1 MDAAAGQRYDERVQR
16 LRFLTAGESHGP
28 MLTGI
33 LDGVPAGV
41 ILDREELARQMKR
54 RRHGYGRSPRQLLET
69 DDVQIVGGVRFGETT
84 GAPVAM
90 LLPNA
95 EAARWQETLS
105 VWPTTTTVDRKTV
118 PRPGH
123 ADLAGLIK
131 YDRDDVR
138 DILERASAR
147 ETAMR
152 VALSTVARAM
162 LRACGITVGSDV
174 VGIGEVEVEVEG
186 TGDIDDVVD
195 LAQATDR
202 ADASPVRCLD
212 DDVAARMIARIDAA
226 KKAGETLGGR
236 FVVRAHGV
244 PPGLGS
250 HTQWDRRLSTRL
262 VAALSSIHAIKAV
275 AVGDGAAIGRVPG
288 PLAHD
293 TFVVDENAPGE
304 RHARRQS
311 NRAGGIEGG
320 MSNGEPIRVVC
331 TMKPFSTVPR
341 GLASFDIDTGAA
353 DRGLVER
360 SDVCAVPAAA
370 IVGEAMLCLA
380 LADVLLADLGGDSLR
395 ELVGHVEVRRAAARA
410 RVTSSSSSAP

>member
-1 MDAAAGQRYDERVQR
+1 MQR
-16 LRFLTAGESHGP
+16 LRFLTAGESHGL

-33 LDGVPAGV
+33 LDGVPAG
-41 ILDREELARQMKR
+41 IPLDRDAIARQLAR
-54 RRHGYGRSPRQLLET
+54 RRHGHGRSPRQQLER
-69 DDVQIVGGVRFGETT
+69 DELEIVGGVRFGETT

-90 LLPNA
+90 LMRNA
-95 EAARWQETLS
+95 EAARWAETLA
-105 VWPTTTTVDRKTV
+105 VWPTSTEVARKTV

-123 ADLAGLIK
+123 ADLPGLIK
-131 YDRDDVR
+131 YGRDDVR

-152 VALSTVARAM
+152 VALSTVARA
-162 LRACGITVGSDV
+162 LLSACGIEVGSDV
-174 VGIGEVEVEVEG
+174 VGIGDVEHDG
-186 TGDIDDVVD
+186 AIDDVAD
-195 LAQATDR
+195 LASATDR

-212 DDVAARMIARIDAA
+212 DDLTARMVARIDAA

-262 VAALSSIHAIKAV
+262 VAALSSIQAIKAV
-275 AVGDGAAIGRVPG
+275 ATGDGDSIGRVPG
-288 PLAHD
+288 RSAHD
-293 TFVVDENAPGE
+293 AFVVDDAG
-304 RHARRQS
+304 ARRGS
-311 NRAGGIEGG
+311 NRAGGLEGG
-320 MSNGEPIRVVC
+320 MSNGEPIRLVC
-331 TMKPFSTVPR
+331 TMKPFSTVPG
-341 GLASFDIDTGAA
+341 GLPSFDLDSGAA

-380 LADVLLADLGGDSLR
+380 LADALLTDLGGDHLD
-395 ELVGHVEVRRAAARA
+395 EVKAHVEQRRAAARA
-410 RVTSSSSSAP
+410 VIAPRSTP